1 MEMQQDNSQVED
13 YIYQLTASADQ
24 EGAGNPLCFAARASG
39 LFCSDN
45 GGLHW
50 RSAYDSLNLQS
61 PIPTMAVAIPPDFE
75 HDPLVLA
82 GVGGGILRSIDR
94 GQTWETI
101 PLPPPPPIVSTLIFS
116 PDYVQDGIIFAGTM
130 EDGVLFSSDR
140 GHSFASWN
148 FGLLDLNILCLAIS
162 PNFAEDE
169 ILYAGTQSGIFRS
182 SNGGR
187 AWRDIELPFGFEAVI
202 SLVLSPNFKKD
213 RTIYAGTETK
223 GLWRTP
229 DGGKTWEQLGQDS
242 ILDPINAILLCPEY
256 PTKSE
261 LMVLHGGEVLSSV
274 DDGKT
279 WKEWKPELLS
289 ENSVTAI
296 LAPQGIGVGYPVLVG
311 LENGKII
318 QVK

>member
-1 MEMQQDNSQVED
+1 MDMPQDNSQVED
-13 YIYQLTASADQ
+13 YIYQLTASANLK
-24 EGAGNPLCFAARASG
+24 GTGNPLYFAARASG
-39 LFCSDN
+39 LFLSDDE
-45 GGLHW
+45 GLHW
-50 RSAYDSLNLQS
+50 RSAYDSLKLQA
-61 PIPTMAVAIPPDFE
+61 PIPTMAVAIQPDFT
-75 HDPLVLA
+75 HTSLVLA

-101 PLPPPPPIVSTLIFS
+101 PLPPPPPIVSTLVFS
-116 PDYVQDGIIFAGTM
+116 PNYIQDGIIFAGTM

-162 PNFAEDE
+162 PGFAEDE

-187 AWRDIELPFGFEAVI
+187 AWREVDLPFGFEAVI
-202 SLVLSPNFKKD
+202 SLALSPNHIQD
-213 RTIYAGTETK
+213 RLVLAGTETK
-223 GLWRTP
+223 GLWRSS

-242 ILDPINAILLCPEY
+242 VLDPINNIMLSPEY

-279 WKEWKPELLS
+279 WKQWKPELLAES
-289 ENSVTAI
+289 NVTAVF
-296 LAPQGIGVGYPVLVG
+296 APQGIGAGCPVLVG
-311 LENGKII
+311 LEDGKIV
-318 QVK
+318 QVM